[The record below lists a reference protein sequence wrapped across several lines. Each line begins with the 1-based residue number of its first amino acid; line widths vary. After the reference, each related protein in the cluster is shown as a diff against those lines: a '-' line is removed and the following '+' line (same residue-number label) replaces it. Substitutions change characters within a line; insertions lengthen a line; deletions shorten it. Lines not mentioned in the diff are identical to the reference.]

1 MGTAAR
7 RRGDCSIAAMAHK
20 HLCTLSLSCC
30 CYCAGTQQIS
40 NAVNNTL
47 ARLGMT
53 SGAAGRSL
61 SAGSVVATAGCGLLL
76 LLMALAL

>member
-1 MGTAAR
+1 
-7 RRGDCSIAAMAHK
+7 
-20 HLCTLSLSCC
+20 
-30 CYCAGTQQIS
+30 
-40 NAVNNTL
+40 
-47 ARLGMT
+47 MT